1 MLIVPMLIVFAGL
14 PGVGK
19 STLARA
25 LAQKTRAQWL
35 RIDTIEQ
42 AIVESTLGVP
52 SAVDAGYRA
61 AYGVAAD
68 NLALGHRVIADSVNS
83 IALTREAWR
92 GVAEAA
98 GVQLVEIEVICSDPA
113 EHRRR
118 VEGRGADI
126 PGLRPPTWAQVMAR
140 EYHPWDP
147 PPTLVVDTAGR
158 SVEACLG
165 EIRAVVSP
173 YPSGIVAATGVR

>member
-1 MLIVPMLIVFAGL
+1 MLIVFAGL

-25 LAQKTRAQWL
+25 LAHEMRAFWL

-42 AIVESTLGVP
+42 AIVASALGVP

-61 AYGVAAD
+61 AYGAAAD
-68 NLALGHRVIADSVNS
+68 NLALGHRVIADSVNP
-83 IALTREAWR
+83 IALTRRAWR

-98 GVQLVEIEVICSDPA
+98 GVPLVEVEVICSDPA

-118 VEGRGADI
+118 VEGRGVDI
-126 PGLRPPTWAQVMAR
+126 PGLRPPTWAQVTAR
-140 EYHPWDP
+140 DYEAWDS

-158 SVEACLG
+158 SVAACLG
-165 EIRAVVSP
+165 EVTGVVSLCL
-173 YPSGIVAATGVR
+173 STTLAATGAR